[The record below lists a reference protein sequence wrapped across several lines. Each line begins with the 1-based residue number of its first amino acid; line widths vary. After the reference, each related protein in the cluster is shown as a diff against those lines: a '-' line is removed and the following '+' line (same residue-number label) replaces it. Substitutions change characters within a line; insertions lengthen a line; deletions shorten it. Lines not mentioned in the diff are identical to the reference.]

1 MKFLKETERY
11 NKDNFQIALE
21 KDSAKL
27 LYLLA
32 KIKKVKNAL
41 EIGTGIGYSTIHL
54 GLSCKKVVSID
65 KDERNLEIARKFIK
79 RNKLKNIKIIEGDA
93 LIEIP
98 KLKKKFDLLFID
110 GTKREYLMYLKS
122 ALPKLNKNALI
133 IADNTVSH
141 KKKMKDFLDYINKKF
156 YTVELNIGRGITISY
171 KE

>member
-1 MKFLKETERY
+1 MRILKEIERY

-41 EIGTGIGYSTIHL
+41 EIGTGIGYSTMYL
-54 GLSCKKVVSID
+54 SLSCKKVVSID
-65 KDERNLEIARKFIK
+65 KDERNLDIARKLI
-79 RNKLKNIKIIEGDA
+79 NKNNLKNIKIIEGDV

-98 KLKKKFDLLFID
+98 KLKDKFDLLFID
-110 GTKREYLMYLKS
+110 GTKGEYLKYLKL

-141 KKKMKDFLDYINKKF
+141 KEKMKDFLDYVNKNF
-156 YTVELNIGRGITISY
+156 ESIELNIGSGMSLSV
-171 KE
+171 K

>member
-1 MKFLKETERY
+1 MKLLKEIENY

-54 GLSCKKVVSID
+54 GSSCKKVVSID
-65 KDERNLEIARKFIK
+65 KDKGNLEIAWKLIK
-79 RNKLKNIKIIEGDA
+79 KNSLRNINIIEGDA

-98 KLKKKFDLLFID
+98 KLKDKFDLLFID
-110 GTKREYLMYLKS
+110 GTKREYLNYLKL

-141 KKKMKDFLDYINKKF
+141 KEKMKDFLDYVNKKF
-156 YTVELNIGRGITISY
+156 YTVELNIGRGMSLSI
-171 KE
+171 K

>member
-1 MKFLKETERY
+1 MILKGIKEY

-27 LYLLA
+27 LYLLG

-41 EIGTGIGYSTIHL
+41 EIGTGIGYSTMHL
-54 GLSCKKVVSID
+54 SLSCEKVISID
-65 KDERNLEIARKFIK
+65 KDERNLEIARKLIK
-79 RNKLKNIKIIEGDA
+79 KNNLKNIKIIEGDA

-98 KLKKKFDLLFID
+98 KLKDKFDLLFID
-110 GTKREYLMYLKS
+110 GTKREYLMYLKL
-122 ALPKLNKNALI
+122 ALPKLNKGAVI

-141 KKKMKDFLDYINKKF
+141 KEKMKDFLDYINKNF
-156 YTVELNIGRGITISY
+156 YTVELNIGSGMSLSY

>member
-1 MKFLKETERY
+1 MKLLKEIENY

-54 GLSCKKVVSID
+54 GSSCKKVVSID
-65 KDERNLEIARKFIK
+65 KDKGNLEIAWKLIK
-79 RNKLKNIKIIEGDA
+79 KNSLRNINIIEGDA

-98 KLKKKFDLLFID
+98 KLKDKFDLLFID
-110 GTKREYLMYLKS
+110 GTKREYLNYLKL

-133 IADNTVSH
+133 ISDNTISH
-141 KKKMKDFLDYINKKF
+141 KEKMKDFLDYINKKF
-156 YTVELNIGRGITISY
+156 YTVELNIGRGMSLSI
-171 KE
+171 K

>member
-1 MKFLKETERY
+1 MKLLKEIENY

-54 GLSCKKVVSID
+54 GSSCKKVVSID
-65 KDERNLEIARKFIK
+65 KDKGNLEIAWKLIK
-79 RNKLKNIKIIEGDA
+79 KNSLRNINIIEGDA

-98 KLKKKFDLLFID
+98 KLKDKFDLLFID
-110 GTKREYLMYLKS
+110 GTKREYLNYLK
-122 ALPKLNKNALI
+122 LDLLKVNKNALI
-133 IADNTVSH
+133 IADNAVSH
-141 KKKMKDFLDYINKKF
+141 KKK
-156 YTVELNIGRGITISY
+156 
-171 KE
+171 